1 MNTLVGEIFIVM
13 IDNEVQDAFTNQYL
27 ADEKVDAINRA
38 ANEKHLPYRA
48 YVIVRDLYTF

>member
-27 ADEKVDAINRA
+27 ADEKVDAINQA
-38 ANEKHLPYRA
+38 AKEKHLPYRA
-48 YVIVRDLYTF
+48 YVIVRDLYSF